1 MTGLW
6 LMELLPRRPRR
17 RPVSLP
23 PQQALH
29 PPQPQFPLR
38 PAATTSSTSSSGP
51 TPSTS
56 TTSTS
61 GGGGGVPEFPY
72 QVAIA
77 AVFTVL
83 LAASYLLVRRGS
95 VRGGRAV
102 QELPAAL

>member
-17 RPVSLP
+17 RTVSLP

-38 PAATTSSTSSSGP
+38 PPLPLLLPAHR
-51 TPSTS
+51 
-56 TTSTS
+56 
-61 GGGGGVPEFPY
+61 
-72 QVAIA
+72 
-77 AVFTVL
+77 VL
-83 LAASYLLVRRGS
+83 LHPPRPQARREEGEWFRSSPSKLRLAPSSPVSQAASYLLVRRGS